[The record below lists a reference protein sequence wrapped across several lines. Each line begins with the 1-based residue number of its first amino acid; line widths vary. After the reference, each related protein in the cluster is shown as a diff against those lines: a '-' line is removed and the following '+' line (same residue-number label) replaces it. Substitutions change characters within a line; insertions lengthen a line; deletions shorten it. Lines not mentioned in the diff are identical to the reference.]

1 MQIASPVQ
9 LALEEKNKAVDALYL
24 NRMGSRDKWEAG
36 ADNALDIYVEFITVK
51 PVLIYR
57 LHYDLKV

>member
-51 PVLIYR
+51 PVLICR